1 MNEGRQIY
9 CWNRFQQCLAAVIQ
23 TIRCALEMCMSI
35 CGDWRWVIEEMKH
48 VFRTCV
54 SVCWRTRIAPRN
66 IHIERKNEKK
76 VVSCVRH
83 RTIDKNTIGR
93 SLLAIEKSRQNWNAG
108 ELWICESKN
117 TRELYK
123 KVFNYHT
130 VRFFLSVFNIRFM
143 IRAWSS
149 TTSKGT
155 LISFPHDMVT
165 EAYANCIIIILP
177 IFLILC
183 QASVLRFRKKTG
195 KHSLHNNYSFLFC
208 SASLFVPR
216 ERKKHRRIKR
226 VCVRSGFSLIHGKN
240 AARDFFLPNAN
251 WCMCELRTEKVKHK
265 TKRKKN

>member
-1 MNEGRQIY
+1 MLANCEFV
-9 CWNRFQQCLAAVIQ
+9 NRK
-23 TIRCALEMCMSI
+23 IRENCI
-35 CGDWRWVIEEMKH
+35 
-48 VFRTCV
+48 
-54 SVCWRTRIAPRN
+54 
-66 IHIERKNEKK
+66 
-76 VVSCVRH
+76 
-83 RTIDKNTIGR
+83 
-93 SLLAIEKSRQNWNAG
+93 
-108 ELWICESKN
+108 
-117 TRELYK
+117 K

-177 IFLILC
+177 VFLILC

-216 ERKKHRRIKR
+216 ERKKHWRIKR
-226 VCVRSGFSLIHGKN
+226 VCVRSGFSLIHGNN
-240 AARDFFLPNAN
+240 AARDFFCQMPTDVCVS
-251 WCMCELRTEKVKHK
+251 WELRRWSTKQNEKK
-265 TKRKKN
+265 TNNKGSSKPKINSGSDICSLRFSHLYYYITHACYSQKTHFLVT